1 MTFDVMDVNEG
12 NNVTFVCRVSSDVP
26 YIFWN
31 VNFGSHTAPLGVTN
45 SGCTTQPPGT
55 TFLDNTSEYI
65 YTCNNTVYQVTKLNV
80 QRSEHNDIHMCTS
93 APPSEAEISNWI
105 IKVKAPVKSVTM
117 TPANNT
123 VDVTENTAVE
133 FHCTTSTSRPAASVY
148 WFIHPNGNSSN
159 ITQITENITT
169 MTDYNEFSVIT
180 STLRFVPSRHHNNM
194 KIFCSA
200 NNSVNTSPVM
210 SIKKLLNVL
219 YKADDPYIIQGSEYR
234 VIENT
239 QGTLSCSVK
248 GGNPTP
254 TLSWSCNKFSPTN
267 QSVIKSNGNTTTT
280 FPWIALRNHNG
291 TCTCTS
297 QQTKFQTEAVNVSLV
312 VLYPPSKPV
321 LEVNGGNVVGDISF
335 MEGTTRSI
343 ECTSD
348 SKPPPDIYSWT
359 GPTIHDSVNT
369 QYLTFNTIE
378 KSDAGQYKC
387 SVHNTMN
394 PSGVVNV
401 TGVNTSDVNVVVL
414 YGPVVTPI
422 NNVSILQGKE
432 LNISCPYTAGI
443 PSKTS
448 INWTRNNDDEL
459 WDGEQL
465 LLSSIKKGDAGN
477 YSCDASNVMRPS
489 GDNISYV
496 GKSSQSFY
504 LDVLYAAS
512 VTSFIVEGFP
522 NQTVTVNE
530 SETVPFICIADSN
543 PTAVTTLSDES
554 KIIQNVPSNNL
565 KYNITRANCSDAGIF
580 VCTAKNEY
588 IGEENVQKEVQLFVN
603 CYPRATGVIDT
614 NITSEKNNTITIVF
628 NVIAYPPPTF
638 TWWQFLNE
646 TWTDLNNDD
655 NFDIQSSNHQ
665 SNLTIRKVGVED
677 FTSYKVIVENDIGK
691 MEQPYALSQ
700 YDKPDP
706 PTGFRHI
713 ESQTTTTSIH
723 LEWKPGFD
731 NGPSQTF
738 FIKYKRSSDTLW
750 NYINVPDNGEQTMVH
765 TLTGLT
771 EDTQY
776 EIVILSSNVKGNS
789 SESSVLVTTAKA
801 IVKQTSSPA
810 PLIGGITGGVTGC
823 IIIVIVIIVLIR
835 RYSLLKGNR
844 TDKQDI
850 RRSVSEDSDEEDG
863 LVDNPMYESS
873 TNVAS
878 AASTSTDVY
887 AKPIKP
893 KKPNVTGTG
902 DVYAVV
908 DKTKKQGKVEKGQ
921 PLSRQDIKQDVNV
934 YETFEL
940 ENDPNKKGVAKQF
953 HPEKSPPKESKPKI
967 VNKDGLIYAD
977 LVFNDKQPG
986 KKMVI
991 IGDDPTPY
999 DRVDFKKKAEPLP
1012 ESDNEDDK

>member
-1 MTFDVMDVNEG
+1 
-12 NNVTFVCRVSSDVP
+12 
-26 YIFWN
+26 
-31 VNFGSHTAPLGVTN
+31 
-45 SGCTTQPPGT
+45 
-55 TFLDNTSEYI
+55 
-65 YTCNNTVYQVTKLNV
+65 
-80 QRSEHNDIHMCTS
+80 
-93 APPSEAEISNWI
+93 
-105 IKVKAPVKSVTM
+105 M

-169 MTDYNEFSVIT
+169 MTDYNELSVIT
-180 STLRFVPSRHHNNM
+180 STLRFVLSRHHNNM

-280 FPWIALRNHNG
+280 FKWIALRNHNG
-291 TCTCTS
+291 TCTCIS
-297 QQTKFQTEAVNVSLV
+297 QQTKFQTEAVDVSLV
-312 VLYPPSKPV
+312 
-321 LEVNGGNVVGDISF
+321 
-335 MEGTTRSI
+335 
-343 ECTSD
+343 
-348 SKPPPDIYSWT
+348 
-359 GPTIHDSVNT
+359 
-369 QYLTFNTIE
+369 
-378 KSDAGQYKC
+378 
-387 SVHNTMN
+387 
-394 PSGVVNV
+394 
-401 TGVNTSDVNVVVL
+401 
-414 YGPVVTPI
+414 
-422 NNVSILQGKE
+422 
-432 LNISCPYTAGI
+432 
-443 PSKTS
+443 
-448 INWTRNNDDEL
+448 
-459 WDGEQL
+459 
-465 LLSSIKKGDAGN
+465 
-477 YSCDASNVMRPS
+477 
-489 GDNISYV
+489 
-496 GKSSQSFY
+496 
-504 LDVLYAAS
+504 VLYAAS
-512 VTSFIVEGFP
+512 VTSFFVEGFP

-530 SETVPFICIADSN
+530 GGTVPFTCTADSN

-565 KYNITRANCSDAGIF
+565 KYNITKANCSDAGIF

-665 SNLTIRKVGVED
+665 SNLTIRKVGMKD
-677 FTSYKVIVENDIGK
+677 FTSYKVIVENDIGM

-750 NYINVPDNGEQTMVH
+750 NYIYVPDNGEQTMVH
-765 TLTGLT
+765 TLTELT

-801 IVKQTSSPA
+801 ISRITQSLG
-810 PLIGGITGGVTGC
+810 PLIGGVIGGTVGL
-823 IIIVIVIIVLIR
+823 IIIIALVVFVGRRNGYINDCSGKLRKSDGINNTADDHAYYNVGRIDATAANQGSDDTRSNRPKRDANRINHTTEEASYYNVESVPVPTYELINR
-835 RYSLLKGNR
+835 NYMDSAQYSTLQQTEQG
-844 TDKQDI
+844 TT
-850 RRSVSEDSDEEDG
+850 SD
-863 LVDNPMYESS
+863 
-873 TNVAS
+873 
-878 AASTSTDVY
+878 
-887 AKPIKP
+887 
-893 KKPNVTGTG
+893 VT
-902 DVYAVV
+902 
-908 DKTKKQGKVEKGQ
+908 
-921 PLSRQDIKQDVNV
+921 
-934 YETFEL
+934 
-940 ENDPNKKGVAKQF
+940 
-953 HPEKSPPKESKPKI
+953 
-967 VNKDGLIYAD
+967 
-977 LVFNDKQPG
+977 
-986 KKMVI
+986 
-991 IGDDPTPY
+991 IGD
-999 DRVDFKKKAEPLP
+999 KKEIYENLKIQVF
-1012 ESDNEDDK
+1012 